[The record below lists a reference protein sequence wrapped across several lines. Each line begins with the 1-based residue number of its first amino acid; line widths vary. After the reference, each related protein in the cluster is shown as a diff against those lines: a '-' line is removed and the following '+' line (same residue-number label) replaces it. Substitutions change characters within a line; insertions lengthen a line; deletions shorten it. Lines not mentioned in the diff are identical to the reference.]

1 MSRDPARLALGATGG
16 DLMKSWLIFVMAW
29 FAWGVLPAGAAPLDQ
44 TLAQVMERF
53 HFPGAVLLVSGPQ
66 GTEIA
71 TAGTAN
77 LAAPRPVTEAT
88 RFHIAS
94 VGKILTAIATLQLVE
109 EGRLS
114 LDAPVRPFL
123 DPPEATRLTH
133 IDSADV
139 AGLLSHTSGLPD
151 CLRNGPF
158 SLPEHPSLTWTASEA
173 LRLGRCRAATEP
185 GRFAYSN
192 SNYILLGHI
201 LEKLDG
207 GDLAEILGRRI
218 LAPLGMGDSAVR
230 VATSDPL
237 LAHGHRRNPD
247 QPGHRP
253 AGPVAWSSRLGDAP
267 LTTTARDLER
277 LMVSLFRPGKTR
289 VLPTRMVAAMAIER
303 GRADGEGY
311 GLGLQVTET
320 DLGFRYG
327 HSGRF
332 GGFAAEA
339 WYYPDRDRIV
349 ILLANG
355 DEFSETDPM
364 DLIEEQLFPPADLV
378 QAAEIGS
385 P

>member
-1 MSRDPARLALGATGG
+1 MRLLRTFLTLSALVWA
-16 DLMKSWLIFVMAW
+16 SPPV
-29 FAWGVLPAGAAPLDQ
+29 GAASLDQ
-44 TLAQVMERF
+44 SLAEVMERF
-53 HFPGAVLLVSGPQ
+53 HLPGAVLLVSGPQ
-66 GTEIA
+66 GTDIA
-71 TAGTAN
+71 TGGTTN

-88 RFHIAS
+88 RFHVAS
-94 VGKILTAIATLQLVE
+94 VGKILTAVATLQLVE

-114 LDAPVRPFL
+114 LDARVRPFL
-123 DPPEATRLTH
+123 DAREAERLTH
-133 IDSADV
+133 VDGADI
-139 AGLLSHTSGLPD
+139 AGLLSHTSGIPD

-207 GDLAEILGRRI
+207 GDLSDILGRRI
-218 LAPLGMGDSAVR
+218 LGPLGMSDSAITVT
-230 VATSDPL
+230 VTDPL
-237 LAHGHRRNPD
+237 LAQGHRRVPD
-247 QPGHRP
+247 QAVHRV
-253 AGPVAWSSRLGDAP
+253 AGPVAWASRLGDAP

-277 LMVSLFRPGKTR
+277 LMASLFRPGGPR
-289 VLPTRMVAAMAIER
+289 VLPHRMVAAMGIER
-303 GRADGEGY
+303 GRTDGEGY
-311 GLGLQVTET
+311 GLGLQVIDT
-320 DLGFRYG
+320 DVGYRYG

-355 DEFSETDPM
+355 DEFSANDPM
-364 DLIEEQLFPPADLV
+364 DLIEERLFAAQDLV
-378 QAAEIGS
+378 PAAENRT